1 MSTFIPHGRT
11 DVFKV
16 FFLLILFSLIIIL
29 LNADRP
35 VALTGTSSTVRP
47 VSRETNGTQPTAQPT
62 AAKQQKPDKEFERQ
76 DERDRMVTSQIMA
89 RGVNDEKVLAAM
101 SQVPR
106 HLFVPFLHRGAAYD
120 DHPVPIGYGQ
130 TISQPYIVA
139 FMTEVLQL
147 NEHSRVLEIGTGSGY
162 QAAVLAEITPHV
174 FSVEI
179 VSKLAQAVAQR
190 FDELGYHCIN
200 TREGDGYFGWET
212 EGPFDAIIVTAA
224 AEHVPPPLVQQ
235 LKAGGRM
242 CIPVGSPFYVQYL
255 LLIEKDVNGTVTS
268 RNLMAVR
275 FVPFVREK

>member
-1 MSTFIPHGRT
+1 MKAFTPPGRPS
-11 DVFKV
+11 VVKV
-16 FFLLILFSLIIIL
+16 VILLILLSLVIIL
-29 LNADRP
+29 LNTDQP
-35 VALTGTSSTVRP
+35 IALTDITSKEKFVPPLADTPMPDAVKSL
-47 VSRETNGTQPTAQPT
+47 
-62 AAKQQKPDKEFERQ
+62 KPDREFERQ
-76 DERDRMVTSQIMA
+76 DERDRMVNSQIIA
-89 RGVNDEKVLAAM
+89 RGVNDENVLTAM
-101 SQVPR
+101 RRVPR
-106 HLFVPFLHRGAAYD
+106 HLFIPFLHRGAAYD
-120 DHPVPIGYGQ
+120 DHPLPIGCGQ

-147 NEHSRVLEIGTGSGY
+147 DENSRVLEIGTGSGY

-174 FSVEI
+174 YSVEI
-179 VSKLAQAVAQR
+179 VSKLAQSVAQR

-200 TREGDGYFGWET
+200 AREGDGYFGWET

-255 LLIEKDVNGTVTS
+255 LLIEKDVKGTVTS

-275 FVPFVREK
+275 FVPLVREK